1 MSYSKMDGAREVR
14 VSSTDEN
21 AVITNEVM
29 FIVLMSLL
37 LAPVRCNTIEH
48 FFYLLILCA
57 NPA

>member
-48 FFYLLILCA
+48 FFLSSDIMC
-57 NPA
+57 